1 MKRKLSRLPLRKT
14 SERRVVLSAFLYSM
28 RCQGAISADRAEAS
42 SRRGLS
48 LFLPCNAPL
57 SAVSSGSPLP
67 VLSPG
72 SAPPVLSPGSFPGNP
87 SSTDLSPAPFFFLS
101 VFPGTSTRVVTS
113 SISPSRA
120 VFRYACA
127 SNEAKKPL
135 PISLPLTSTGSPIRR
150 STYRRAASYISA

>member
-48 LFLPCNAPL
+48 LFLPCNVPL
-57 SAVSSGSPLP
+57 PAVSS
-67 VLSPG
+67 
-72 SAPPVLSPGSFPGNP
+72 GSFPGNP
-87 SSTDLSPAPFFFLS
+87 SSAGLSPAPFFFLS

-135 PISLPLTSTGSPIRR
+135 PISLPLTSTGSPMRR